1 MDQEPKKL
9 PQEAV
14 GMDHSNPDHT
24 DAADGGLGWDDIDD
38 VLQQL
43 DLSKASGAHQRLNP
57 TGETERFS
65 MSMMK
70 KVADDIEKTIATGN
84 EIARQQEEEE
94 VRDLV
99 LSGKHKFASIHAV
112 KESARPR
119 IERTNTGSFEKPK
132 KHLAGIATTLSVT
145 IVILITSVFLAG
157 SLIKGSE
164 ANSAMTSGRHAL
176 QQQNYPLA
184 RIQFNRAI
192 ELGKTDAETYFCRGI
207 TNMHTEDFENAVKD
221 YSEAISHNGSNAQYY
236 IGRAAAE
243 IRLRKYDD
251 VIKDCT
257 KALALEPK
265 TSEAYLLRG
274 VANARQSL
282 YAEALSDCDNYLA
295 KQKGEAPAEVSATR
309 AYALLKQGKPEQA
322 LQEYN
327 NLLAK
332 NPQDGSYLASR
343 ALCYKDLKQYS
354 KAIADSNTA
363 IKILGKRA
371 DLLLVRGN
379 AYRLSGN
386 LAAGLADIEKAVELD
401 RSMDGLRAAA
411 DACLALKQYGKA
423 MHYLSE
429 CLNNKPGDEELEQK
443 LKMVSKFV
451 KGSEKTV
458 IAADTSA
465 AALVGLKKLGAKEL
479 VTKGYS
485 ALTEGVPQDAVT
497 ILTLAVRKD
506 PNYPLARKYL
516 IHAFLQTNN
525 PDGAYEQMKALEM
538 LGQASDKERL
548 TLGSALLAKRP
559 QAAVGL
565 FGKSLAADNRNSE
578 ARFGLIRAYI
588 LSGDRS
594 RAVHLADE
602 GLKLTDSESEK
613 RLYRQL
619 LDSAQQRPTTS
630 PAVPTNLHES

>member
-1 MDQEPKKL
+1 MDHEPKKL

-14 GMDHSNPDHT
+14 GMEHSSNSDST
-24 DAADGGLGWDDIDD
+24 DASDGGLGWEDIDD
-38 VLQQL
+38 VLSQL
-43 DLSKASGAHQRLNP
+43 DLSKASGAHQRP
-57 TGETERFS
+57 QAADGERFS

-84 EIARQQEEEE
+84 EMARQQEEEE

-99 LSGKHKFASIHAV
+99 LSGRHKFASIHAV
-112 KESARPR
+112 QETAKPKFQR
-119 IERTNTGSFEKPK
+119 NTASFEKPK

-145 IVILITSVFLAG
+145 VVILITAVFLAG
-157 SLIKGSE
+157 SMIRGSE

-176 QQQNYPLA
+176 QQQNYQLA

-192 ELGKTDAETYFCRGI
+192 ELGKTDAEAYFCRGI
-207 TNMHTEDFENAVKD
+207 TNMHNEDFESAVKD
-221 YSEAISHNGSNAQYY
+221 YSEAISRNGNNAQFY
-236 IGRAAAE
+236 IGRAAAA

-257 KALALEPK
+257 RALSLDPK

-274 VANARQSL
+274 VASARQSL
-282 YAEALSDCDNYLA
+282 YAEALADCDSYL
-295 KQKGEAPAEVSATR
+295 KMQNGKAPAEVSATR
-309 AYALLKQGKPEQA
+309 AYALLKQGKPDLA
-322 LQEYN
+322 LKEYN
-327 NLLAK
+327 KLVAE

-343 ALCYKDLKQYS
+343 ALCFKELKQYQ
-354 KAIADSNTA
+354 KAIADSNAA

-386 LAAGLADIEKAVELD
+386 ATAGLADLEKSVELE
-401 RSMDGLRAAA
+401 RTMDGLRAAA
-411 DACLALKQYGKA
+411 DASVASKQYGKA
-423 MHYLSE
+423 MHYFNE
-429 CLNNKPGDEELEQK
+429 CLKNKPGDDELSQR
-443 LKMVSKFV
+443 LKEVSKFV
-451 KGSEKTV
+451 KGPEK
-458 IAADTSA
+458 ILLAATEPGTASMDA
-465 AALVGLKKLGAKEL
+465 LKKLDAKEL
-479 VTKGYS
+479 VKRGYS
-485 ALTEGVPQDAVT
+485 ALSGGVPHEAVS

-506 PNYPLARKYL
+506 PNDPLARKYL
-516 IHAFLQTNN
+516 IHALLQSNN
-525 PDGAYEQMKALEM
+525 PDGAYEQMKALET

-548 TLGSALLAKRP
+548 TLGSALLSKRP

-594 RAVHLADE
+594 RAIHLADE
-602 GLKLTDSESEK
+602 GLKLTESESEK

-619 LDSAQQRPTTS
+619 MDTAQQKPGTT
-630 PAVPTNLHES
+630 PVPTNLHES